1 MKTPD
6 RCRIGSPPGT
16 PTRHRKRPHRA
27 IFRYFVLPKSHHQ
40 GFSNYFSYS
49 LSTLDFSHL
58 GGKGIDTLLLDCT
71 RSSDRG
77 AYLLPTMVIRL
88 LAPSMQLLF
97 KRVANT
103 TPGI

>member
-1 MKTPD
+1 M
-6 RCRIGSPPGT
+6 
-16 PTRHRKRPHRA
+16 
-27 IFRYFVLPKSHHQ
+27 
-40 GFSNYFSYS
+40 
-49 LSTLDFSHL
+49 LDFSHL
-58 GGKGIDTLLLDCT
+58 GGKGIDTLLPYCT

-103 TPGI
+103 TTPGI

>member
-16 PTRHRKRPHRA
+16 ENGPTGLYFGISCYRRA
-27 IFRYFVLPKSHHQ
+27 TIRASPTTFHTVSE
-40 GFSNYFSYS
+40 
-49 LSTLDFSHL
+49 LDFSHL

-97 KRVANT
+97 NRVANT